1 MLPAVGKKFEDRVQE
16 VRNAAQEPGV
26 AEHRKHLIKTLGGR
40 NGYLISLAMPALR
53 AGDDTFLDAAR
64 AAFETLLSDP
74 IKRDPQCHG
83 KVAIAQA
90 LYDADVSS
98 DALFLSGVA
107 HVQLEPVMGG
117 RQDTAAQLRGIS
129 LMALVHVQHPR
140 ALVCAATMLADAE
153 RAARIAAL
161 RALTASGRDDIA
173 EPLLRLRL
181 GAGESDPEVLS
192 ECMSALLEVNGHDNL
207 AVMAAYLAAE
217 DTAAAQAA
225 AVALGA
231 SRLPG
236 ALEILST
243 HVGNTVSP
251 ERRRT
256 LILGI
261 AMLRSDAGW
270 QLLIEL
276 VMEGSR
282 GEAIDAIDALA
293 TFKEQ
298 PGLRE
303 RVQDASMDRGDDEIQ
318 RSFEHSFGAE

>member
-1 MLPAVGKKFEDRVQE
+1 MGKRFEDRVQE
-16 VRNAAQEPGV
+16 VRDAVRDPG
-26 AEHRKHLIKTLGGR
+26 APQHRKCLIKTLGGR

-53 AGDDTFLDAAR
+53 SGDETFLDAAR
-64 AAFETLLSDP
+64 AAFDRLLADP
-74 IKRDPQCHG
+74 VKRDPQCHG

-90 LYDADVSS
+90 LYDADIAS
-98 DALFLSGVA
+98 DTLFISGVA

-140 ALVCAATMLADAE
+140 ALVCAAAMLADPE
-153 RAARIAAL
+153 RPARLAAL
-161 RALTASGRDDIA
+161 RALTASGRQDIA

-181 GAGESDPEVLS
+181 GVGENDPEVLS
-192 ECMSALLEVNGHDNL
+192 ECMSALLEVNGHDNVGL
-207 AVMAAYLAAE
+207 MAEYLAAG

-231 SRLPG
+231 SRLPQ

-243 HVGNTVSP
+243 HVGTTVSP

-256 LILGI
+256 LILGL
-261 AMLRSDAGW
+261 AMLRSDAAW
-270 QLLIEL
+270 QLLIEM

-282 GEAIDAIDALA
+282 GEAVDAIDALA

-303 RVQDASMDRGDDEIQ
+303 RVQDAAMDRGDAEIQ
-318 RSFEHSFGAE
+318 RSFEHSFGPE